1 MYTGIEGLN
10 RKASDYD
17 EKHKDDPRVL
27 TRDKVPSVVNFPRQ
41 IWVRPTSTKEPF
53 APSSDPYINKSEDV
67 TLSLLFIAPPVSVYN
82 EATLTQLR
90 VSGPLVHL
98 FYSKGQPQDDG
109 TLGAPWSFD
118 TTYLL
123 LTLSVADNSIPPFR
137 VLFRSRISQGPNLEY
152 TQLVIPKSPS
162 FSASVSL
169 TNLLRFP
176 LFTDRLKLLP
186 EIQHIQMFK
195 HLCAI
200 VTFKDLSWF
209 ASSLSK
215 LTISR
220 FATARDCRNRR
231 GQIRTSRSPSGSCS
245 SYISSRSVYSINR
258 VCRLKCQA
266 RFSVE

>member
-1 MYTGIEGLN
+1 MKVDLAIAVPGGTVSVFPKRSSHGNIQDPLQMYTGIEGLN

-152 TQLVIPKSPS
+152 TQLVIPEPPS
-162 FSASVSL
+162 FATSVSFID
-169 TNLLRFP
+169 LLRFP
-176 LFTDRLKLLP
+176 LFTDRLESLP
-186 EIQHIQMFK
+186 EIQHIQACK
-195 HLCAI
+195 GLYPI
-200 VTFKDLSWF
+200 VTFRGSISNCFESVQTEDL
-209 ASSLSK
+209 A
-215 LTISR
+215 
-220 FATARDCRNRR
+220 FATAQNCRN
-231 GQIRTSRSPSGSCS
+231 
-245 SYISSRSVYSINR
+245 
-258 VCRLKCQA
+258 
-266 RFSVE
+266 